1 MTVDILSLVSIIII
15 IIIIAV
21 VYLSA
26 TFGLKYED
34 GYEDDF

>member
-1 MTVDILSLVSIIII
+1 MTVDIFSFVCIIV
-15 IIIIAV
+15 IIIAV

-34 GYEDDF
+34 YEDEF

>member
-1 MTVDILSLVSIIII
+1 MTVDILSFVFIIVV
-15 IIIIAV
+15 IIIAV

-34 GYEDDF
+34 DYEDEF

>member
-1 MTVDILSLVSIIII
+1 MTVDILSLVSII

-34 GYEDDF
+34 DYEDDF

>member
-1 MTVDILSLVSIIII
+1 MTVGILSLVSIIV

-34 GYEDDF
+34 DYEDEF